1 MIVIDK
7 IYLNKLIHAY
17 NDQLKYFITYKDLDS
32 SDIIDKNIKRIKTL
46 LNFLSN
52 EHITLNNK
60 SKIYNYYISDDEE
73 LAELGL
79 EIMNESL
86 KNES

>member
-1 MIVIDK
+1 MIILTK
-7 IYLNKLIHAY
+7 TYLNKLIHIY
-17 NDQLKYFITYKDLDS
+17 NDQLKYFITYKHLHS
-32 SDIIDKNIKRIKTL
+32 SDINDESMVKIKIL
-46 LNFLSN
+46 VNFLSN
-52 EHITLNNK
+52 KNITLKYK